1 MSPREREPGLGVLER
16 RGFPCLRAVASLA
29 ATLSYPGVDFAPMG
43 IAMAGGAANGREAEA
58 GGAARRSGWNA
69 ASGDPTQLARGHRT
83 VASVARY
90 GEVRSV
96 ERVGGRAMLLDAE
109 AGRREAVHVVA
120 GLAGAPV
127 GAADELAEVDIR
139 VAVLAAAVPERPRPS
154 RCVATIAR
162 EANVAATQRVR
173 RPVMVEA

>member
-1 MSPREREPGLGVLER
+1 
-16 RGFPCLRAVASLA
+16 
-29 ATLSYPGVDFAPMG
+29 
-43 IAMAGGAANGREAEA
+43 
-58 GGAARRSGWNA
+58 
-69 ASGDPTQLARGHRT
+69 
-83 VASVARY
+83 
-90 GEVRSV
+90 
-96 ERVGGRAMLLDAE
+96 MLLDAE